1 MPDVSVRLIIDA
13 FSVLGALFAIW
24 KGGVAERAAAAVVI
38 ANVVIGL
45 SGKWLAPGLNEQI
58 RLVNDGLTALILLGI
73 TVRYG
78 ALWMGGAML
87 FYAAQF
93 ALHSFYLVTERPTD
107 YLYAPGLMA
116 EMAIGPDGVIWF
128 TWRRNSG
135 PSRLVRFTPSSP
147 QPVPVAALVPA
158 VPVITPTFTG

>member
-107 YLYAPGLMA
+107 YLYALINNIDFTSIIWCLI
-116 EMAIGPDGVIWF
+116 IGTAVA
-128 TWRRNSG
+128 WRKRA
-135 PSRLVRFTPSSP
+135 RLARAD
-147 QPVPVAALVPA
+147 AAA
-158 VPVITPTFTG
+158 